1 VKLRVT
7 PSCFGGLHA
16 AEVPPPADALADSL
30 AAGELAAGASE
41 LGAAEPPPPPPELQP
56 MTIALDARNA
66 MTVRERRMLE
76 PSSWESAGA

>member
-1 VKLRVT
+1 M
-7 PSCFGGLHA
+7 
-16 AEVPPPADALADSL
+16 PPPADALADSL
-30 AAGELAAGASE
+30 AAGELAAGASSSARPNRRH
-41 LGAAEPPPPPPELQP
+41 LLPELQP